1 MSSRLSSSCQT
12 VMENDYFVHFLK
24 SFKNI
29 IVFSEAWKM
38 KLKYEIS
45 EFWAW
50 QIFTATKITFSFDF
64 AAPMKI
70 YLYESQNYLSDK

>member
-1 MSSRLSSSCQT
+1 
-12 VMENDYFVHFLK
+12 
-24 SFKNI
+24 
-29 IVFSEAWKM
+29 M